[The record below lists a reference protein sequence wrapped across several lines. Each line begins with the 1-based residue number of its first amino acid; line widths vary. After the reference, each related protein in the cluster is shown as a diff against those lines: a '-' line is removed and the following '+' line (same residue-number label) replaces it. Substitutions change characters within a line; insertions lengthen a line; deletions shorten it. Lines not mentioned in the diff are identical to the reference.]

1 MEKNMFIS
9 EAMAQAANTATTAQ
23 QGSLSGT
30 LIQLGLIFLIFYV
43 ILIRP
48 QQKRMKE
55 HDALLASIKK
65 GDRIITGGGIYG
77 KVVKA
82 DDTPELVVEIAD
94 GVNITINRMTVR
106 DVVNPMDN
114 VPANSNK
121 KSKSKK

>member
-9 EAMAQAANTATTAQ
+9 EAMAQTADAVTTSA

-30 LIQLGLIFLIFYV
+30 LIQLGLIFVIFYV

-55 HDALLASIKK
+55 HEQLLSSIKK

-82 DDTPELVVEIAD
+82 DESPELVVEIAD
-94 GVNITINRMTVR
+94 GVNITVNRMTVR
-106 DVVNPMDN
+106 DVVNPQPKA
-114 VPANSNK
+114 PANANK

>member
-9 EAMAQAANTATTAQ
+9 EAMAQAADAAATAQ

-94 GVNITINRMTVR
+94 GVNITVNRMTVR
-106 DVVNPMDN
+106 DVVNPMDS